1 MVEGPSNDYSKFPL
15 KAKRKRVLS
24 RVLKVNRMSR
34 RKIRRFGNAR
44 KQRKVNQLIEE
55 SQNDENTTNS
65 ENSESNNLYNEIN
78 WEENL
83 DCDAGAL
90 VDEFAPR
97 VQHSNPSTSKSVEE
111 EPGPSNSEQTAQA
124 SVSDN
129 TFVEGDM
136 LFVKDFHTSEWKSV
150 SIVEVDCEDNEILVH
165 YEDKSK
171 CDEWVS
177 MNSQRISRTE
187 PSFSSYEDATD
198 KEINDVP
205 EVFPIKKSEEELKT
219 ESYHAEDDKNYRQ
232 RNWKKQRTDRKSVV

>member
-1 MVEGPSNDYSKFPL
+1 MQEGGINLTLNEDEIKKRMKLKDFSIKLFKLSNHLVGKPNYDKCAMSVNGEMHKVNFHTVSEMVEGPSNDYSKFPL
-15 KAKRKRVLS
+15 KTKRKRVLS

-34 RKIRRFGNAR
+34 RKMRRFGNSR

-97 VQHSNPSTSKSVEE
+97 IQQSIPSTSKTVEE
-111 EPGPSNSEQTAQA
+111 EPEPSSSEQTTQA
-124 SVSDN
+124 SVSD

-136 LFVKDFHTSEWKSV
+136 LFVKDFHTSEW
-150 SIVEVDCEDNEILVH
+150 
-165 YEDKSK
+165 
-171 CDEWVS
+171 
-177 MNSQRISRTE
+177 
-187 PSFSSYEDATD
+187 
-198 KEINDVP
+198 
-205 EVFPIKKSEEELKT
+205 
-219 ESYHAEDDKNYRQ
+219 
-232 RNWKKQRTDRKSVV
+232 